1 MGIRWRARQEKIRR
15 ALQNNIKGGIVK
27 EQEGVRNRVRCRRA
41 CVCVRENKDPSLMI
55 FFANDEVPRAIL
67 SFESVYQRHAE
78 VKEVQRGVII
88 FFPLERCHKKERKRT
103 CASTVFIAKRHHQKG
118 KLLDFSSHL
127 FH

>member
-1 MGIRWRARQEKIRR
+1 MLWLAHQGLFKHTRTRPDVAAIGTKGPARAFIPGDILWEFDGARQEKIRR

-41 CVCVRENKDPSLMI
+41 RVCVRQREKDPSLMI

-88 FFPLERCHKKERKRT
+88 FFP
-103 CASTVFIAKRHHQKG
+103 
-118 KLLDFSSHL
+118 
-127 FH
+127 